1 MTNPFTYNTFENFFW
16 TYDTISLIDQ
26 NNLTNINN
34 IIDQNIIN
42 EFNNISKLNNYKN
55 TFNKYSIQSVRTSIW
70 KANSLHPYFEI
81 YNINSPPLIH
91 LNTFNNIVILGDTI
105 DGKKITTNIV
115 KYITDDWCYT
125 ISGSLYKLN
134 NKVPLFDYLLTK

>member
-1 MTNPFTYNTFENFFW
+1 MTNPFLYNTFENFFW
-16 TYDTISLIDQ
+16 THDTISLIDN

-34 IIDQNIIN
+34 IVDNHIIN
-42 EFNNISKLNNYKN
+42 EFNKVQNIAPKN
-55 TFNKYSIQSVRTSIW
+55 TFTKYSLQFIRTSLW
-70 KANSLHPYFEI
+70 KANSLHPYFKI

-105 DGKKITTNIV
+105 DNKKITTSIV

-125 ISGSLYKLN
+125 ISGNVYKLQ
-134 NKVPLFDYLLTK
+134 NKVSLFDYLLTK